1 MIMNDWYDIGLF
13 QQHVSSYEDVK
24 VYFHADGQYLDFSG
38 RMGYFIRK
46 KDKVQSQVNTYELR
60 LSWYGFWYQCNLST
74 FTSIIP
80 GECQKR
86 NMMEARLVFTRNTT
100 NACTKPW

>member
-38 RMGYFIRK
+38 RMGYFQRSLGPTTIEGGVQYYTE
-46 KDKVQSQVNTYELR
+46 KVLH
-60 LSWYGFWYQCNLST
+60 LYQLA
-74 FTSIIP
+74 
-80 GECQKR
+80 CQKCHF
-86 NMMEARLVFTRNTT
+86 N
-100 NACTKPW
+100 